1 MLYDPHLDM
10 FLQVARFGS
19 FAKAAEANYITPS
32 AVIKQINRLESDL
45 NVRLFHRTHRGLKLT
60 KAGQSLL
67 EDAPKIISLSHD
79 IADRAYAAMESENN
93 VIRIGTSPMT
103 PAEVLIELWPKLSEI
118 LPDYKFE
125 MIPYEN
131 TPENARNILKNL
143 GQNIDVVAGIFDDV
157 LLSYR
162 ECNGFHLSDEKLC
175 VSFSIMHP
183 LAAKAKLDITDLY
196 GHELMMIAPHRMA
209 CMDALRED
217 LQKNHPQIKIV
228 DFPFF
233 KTDVFNDCQRGN
245 RLMVTIER
253 WRNVHPLLKTVTMD
267 WPYAAPYGI
276 LYAKKPDDKVK
287 RFLEGLKKII

>member
-19 FAKAAEANYITPS
+19 FAKAADANYITPS

-60 KAGQSLL
+60 KAGESLL
-67 EDAPKIISLSHD
+67 NDAPKLIAMSQEIASH
-79 IADRAYAAMESENN
+79 ARTAMEQENN

-118 LPDYKFE
+118 LPDFKFE
-125 MIPYEN
+125 MVPYEN
-131 TPENARNILKNL
+131 TPENARDILKNL

-162 ECNGFHLSDEKLC
+162 ECKGFPISEERLC

-183 LAAKAKLDITDLY
+183 LAAKKHLKISDLY
-196 GHELMMIAPHRMA
+196 GYDLMMIAPHRMA
-209 CMDALRED
+209 CMDALRND
-217 LQKNHPQIKIV
+217 LIKNHPQIKII
-228 DFPFF
+228 DFSFF
-233 KTDVFNDCQRGN
+233 NTAVFNECQRN
-245 RLMVTIER
+245 NCLMITIER
-253 WRNVHPLLKTVTMD
+253 WRNVHPLLKTVAMD
-267 WPYAAPYGI
+267 WPYTATYGI
-276 LYAKKPDDKVK
+276 LYAKKPDAKVEQ
-287 RFLEGLKKII
+287 FLNALKKIL